1 MQIVFFGAGKIAAL
15 LLQRLSE
22 AHDMMLT
29 VTPPPRPAGR
39 KMIKQQCPAAGCA
52 TRLNLPLH
60 ETAAPADVPA
70 LYAKTTARI
79 GCRLRLWFIAA
90 AKHSKLVADGGIKY
104 ASFFIAAMARGGA
117 D

>member
-60 ETAAPADVPA
+60 ETAATRRCSGPIRQNA
-70 LYAKTTARI
+70 ARI